1 MNKPFLRIWIV
12 GLAWLASA
20 TVHPAYEELEGIVA
34 IVEDDVV
41 LASELRSRLA
51 QVRQSLEASDSP
63 IPPNDIIVSQLME
76 RLIIE
81 NLQLQEANK
90 RGVEMDDETV
100 TRGVQQL
107 AASNNLTIDQFRNAL
122 AADGIAY
129 REFREDLR
137 AEMTIS
143 QLQRSIV
150 NRRISIT
157 EQDIDGLLNSPF
169 YKQLFSDEY
178 RVGHIMLTL
187 EAGSSDLVVAR
198 ASEEAQKIV
207 NELREGADFAQTAM
221 RKSSAST
228 ALEGGDLGWRRA
240 GELPTL
246 FTETVLEMQVGE
258 IAEPIN
264 TSGSIHIIKLLE
276 QRGAG
281 TETEQQTMVSH
292 ILVQPSEIRTDEE
305 AEALISEVASRIAAG
320 DDFAALAVEY
330 SEDPGSALNGGELGW
345 STADAFV
352 GMFAQTMQ
360 KTAIGQFSEP
370 FLSQFGWHILHV
382 ADRREQDMSDE
393 ARREK
398 AVQVLARRRFD
409 EELEEWIKELRDEA
423 FVELRL

>member
-1 MNKPFLRIWIV
+1 
-12 GLAWLASA
+12 
-20 TVHPAYEELEGIVA
+20 
-34 IVEDDVV
+34 
-41 LASELRSRLA
+41 
-51 QVRQSLEASDSP
+51 
-63 IPPNDIIVSQLME
+63 
-76 RLIIE
+76 
-81 NLQLQEANK
+81 
-90 RGVEMDDETV
+90 V

-187 EAGSSDLVVAR
+187 EVGSSDLVVAR